1 MLKRVSVFV
10 LTLILVINLIVPQAS
25 AVGELSLS
33 AKSAILINAQTN
45 EVVYEK
51 NAYERRGMASTT
63 KIMTALLAIEK
74 GSLQKTV
81 VAKDE
86 DVRIEGTSIGL
97 KDGDKITLET
107 LVCGMLLESG
117 NDAANVTARVIGKSR
132 EKFVSLM
139 NNKAQ
144 KIGMKNTCFKN
155 PSGLT
160 EEGHFSTAFDMALL
174 GSYAIKNKQFCE
186 ICSLS
191 SLRVSY
197 GNPEYQRTFK
207 NHNKLLN
214 SVEGAFGIKTGFT
227 KASGRCLVSAAE
239 RDGVTL
245 VAVTL
250 SAPDDWNDHKK
261 LFDYGFERV
270 RVYEA
275 EFNAEE
281 IKLDVVGSDNRK
293 IGVKLKNKLTYT
305 ALNEE
310 MKPETVV
317 LCDNFVYSEVKKG
330 DRVGCVRVFS
340 RDEVLLCESDL
351 LSTENAPMNFT
362 EKEKPKSLF
371 EKIKYF
377 LERKTDRKK
386 YGSG

>member
-1 MLKRVSVFV
+1 MFKR
-10 LTLILVINLIVPQAS
+10 LTAS
-25 AVGELSLS
+25 FIAISIFFSLCIKANAVELSLS
-33 AKSAILINAQTN
+33 AKSAILINALTN

-51 NAYERRGMASTT
+51 NAYEKRGMASTT
-63 KIMTALLAIEK
+63 KIMTALLTIER
-74 GSLQKTV
+74 GNLHKTY

-97 KDGDKITLET
+97 KEGDRITLET
-107 LVCGMLLESG
+107 LVQGMLLESG
-117 NDAANVTARVIGKSR
+117 NDAANVSARVIGKSR
-132 EKFVSLM
+132 KKFVSLM
-139 NNKAQ
+139 NQKA
-144 KIGMKNTCFKN
+144 KEIGMEDTQFKN

-160 EEGHFSTAFDMALL
+160 EEGHFSTAYDMALL
-174 GSYAIKNKQFCE
+174 GSFAIKNKQFRD

-191 SLRVSY
+191 SIRVSY

-261 LFDYGFERV
+261 LFEYGFEKV
-270 RVYEA
+270 KIYEMGFDT
-275 EFNAEE
+275 EKIE
-281 IKLDVVGSDNRK
+281 LDVVGSDNKK

-305 ALNEE
+305 AIDEE
-310 MKPETVV
+310 MNPETVV
-317 LCDNFVYSEVKKG
+317 LCDKFLYSGVKKG
-330 DRVGCVRVFS
+330 DRVGCVKVFS
-340 RDEVLLCESDL
+340 ENGKYLCESDL
-351 LSTENAPMNFT
+351 VSTENAPMNFT
-362 EKEKPKSLF
+362 EKEKEMSF
-371 EKIKYF
+371 FDKIKDFYKN
-377 LERKTDRKK
+377 R
-386 YGSG
+386 

>member
-1 MLKRVSVFV
+1 MFKRFTAIFIIIPIFLS
-10 LTLILVINLIVPQAS
+10 LCINAKATATATDI
-25 AVGELSLS
+25 SLS
-33 AKSAILINAQTN
+33 AKSAILINAHTN

-51 NAYERRGMASTT
+51 NAFERRGMASTT

-74 GSLQKTV
+74 GDLKKTV

-117 NDAANVTARVIGKSR
+117 NDAANVTASVIGKSR
-132 EKFVSLM
+132 EMFVSLM
-139 NNKAQ
+139 NQKA
-144 KIGMKNTCFKN
+144 KEIGMENTHFEN

-160 EEGHFSTAFDMALL
+160 EDGHFSTAFDMAIL
-174 GSYAIKNKQFCE
+174 GSYAIKNKAFRD

-227 KASGRCLVSAAE
+227 KASGRCLVSACE
-239 RDGVTL
+239 RGGVTL

-261 LFDYGFERV
+261 LFEYGFEKV
-270 RVYEA
+270 KAYEF
-275 EFNAEE
+275 EFNADS
-281 IKLDVVGSDNRK
+281 IKINVVGSDNKK
-293 IGVKLKNKLTYT
+293 IGVKLENRLTYT

-310 MKPETVV
+310 INAEAVV
-317 LCDNFVYSEVKKG
+317 LCDKFLYSGVKKG
-330 DRVGCVRVFS
+330 DKVGCVRVFS
-340 RDEVLLCESDL
+340 DDGKFLCESDL
-351 LSTENAPMNFT
+351 ISTEDAPMNFT
-362 EKEKPKSLF
+362 EREKEKTF
-371 EKIKYF
+371 FNKIKEYF
-377 LERKTDRKK
+377 F
-386 YGSG
+386 

>member
-1 MLKRVSVFV
+1 MVRLFKR
-10 LTLILVINLIVPQAS
+10 LTASLIAFSILFSLCIKVNA
-25 AVGELSLS
+25 AELSLS

-45 EVVYEK
+45 EVIYEK
-51 NAYERRGMASTT
+51 NAYEKRGMASTT

-74 GSLQKTV
+74 GNLQKAY
-81 VAKDE
+81 VAKGE

-97 KDGDKITLET
+97 KDGDQITLET

-117 NDAANVTARVIGKSR
+117 NDAANVTARVVGKSR

-139 NNKAQ
+139 NKKA
-144 KIGMKNTCFKN
+144 KEIGMENTCFKN

-160 EEGHFSTAFDMALL
+160 EEGHFSTAYDMALL
-174 GSYAIKNKQFCE
+174 GSLAIKNKQFRD

-214 SVEGAFGIKTGFT
+214 SVDGAFGIKTGFT

-239 RDGVTL
+239 RNGVTL

-250 SAPDDWNDHKK
+250 FAPDDWNDHKK
-261 LFDYGFERV
+261 LFEYGFEKV
-270 RVYEA
+270 KAFKTEFDA
-275 EFNAEE
+275 EI
-281 IKLDVVGSDNRK
+281 IKIDVVGSDNHQ
-293 IGVKLKNKLTYT
+293 IGVKLKKQLTYT

-310 MKPETVV
+310 TNPETVV
-317 LCDNFVYSEVKKG
+317 FCESFLYAGVKKG
-330 DRVGCVRVFS
+330 DRVGCVKVFS
-340 RDEVLLCESDL
+340 SDGRFLCESDL
-351 LSTENAPMNFT
+351 LSTENAPINFM
-362 EKEKPKSLF
+362 EKEKRKSFLDR
-371 EKIKYF
+371 IKELININR
-377 LERKTDRKK
+377 LE
-386 YGSG
+386 

>member
-1 MLKRVSVFV
+1 MFKR
-10 LTLILVINLIVPQAS
+10 LTAS
-25 AVGELSLS
+25 FIAISIFFSLCIKANAVELSLS
-33 AKSAILINAQTN
+33 AKSAILINALTN

-51 NAYERRGMASTT
+51 NAYEKRGMASTT
-63 KIMTALLAIEK
+63 KIMTALLTIER
-74 GSLQKTV
+74 GNLHKTY

-97 KDGDKITLET
+97 KEGDRITLET
-107 LVCGMLLESG
+107 LVQGMLLESG
-117 NDAANVTARVIGKSR
+117 NDAANVSARVIGKSR

-139 NNKAQ
+139 NQKA
-144 KIGMKNTCFKN
+144 KEIGMEDTQFKN

-160 EEGHFSTAFDMALL
+160 EEGHFSTAYDMALL
-174 GSYAIKNKQFCE
+174 GSFAIKNKQFRD
-186 ICSLS
+186 ICSQS
-191 SLRVSY
+191 SIRVSY

-261 LFDYGFERV
+261 LFEYGFEKV
-270 RVYEA
+270 KIYEMGFDT
-275 EFNAEE
+275 EKIE
-281 IKLDVVGSDNRK
+281 LDVVGSDNKK

-305 ALNEE
+305 AIDEE
-310 MKPETVV
+310 MNPETVV
-317 LCDNFVYSEVKKG
+317 LCDNFLYSGVKKG
-330 DRVGCVRVFS
+330 DRIGCVKVFS
-340 RDEVLLCESDL
+340 ENGKYLCESDL
-351 LSTENAPMNFT
+351 VSTENAPTNFM
-362 EKEKPKSLF
+362 EKENEMSF
-371 EKIKYF
+371 FDKIKDFYKN
-377 LERKTDRKK
+377 R
-386 YGSG
+386 

>member
-1 MLKRVSVFV
+1 MFKR
-10 LTLILVINLIVPQAS
+10 LTAS
-25 AVGELSLS
+25 FIAISIFFSLCIKANAVELSLS
-33 AKSAILINAQTN
+33 AKSAILINALTN

-51 NAYERRGMASTT
+51 NAYEKRGMASTT
-63 KIMTALLAIEK
+63 KIMTALLTIER
-74 GSLQKTV
+74 GNLHKTY

-97 KDGDKITLET
+97 KEGDRITLET
-107 LVCGMLLESG
+107 LVQGMLLESG
-117 NDAANVTARVIGKSR
+117 NDAANVSARVIGKSR

-139 NNKAQ
+139 NQKA
-144 KIGMKNTCFKN
+144 KEIGMEDTQFKN

-160 EEGHFSTAFDMALL
+160 EEGHFSTAYDMALL
-174 GSYAIKNKQFCE
+174 GSFAIKNKQFRD
-186 ICSLS
+186 ICSQS
-191 SLRVSY
+191 SIRVSY

-261 LFDYGFERV
+261 LFEYGFEKV
-270 RVYEA
+270 KIYEMGFDT
-275 EFNAEE
+275 EKIE
-281 IKLDVVGSDNRK
+281 LDVVGSDNKK

-305 ALNEE
+305 AIDEE
-310 MKPETVV
+310 MKPEIVV
-317 LCDNFVYSEVKKG
+317 LCDKFLYSGVKKG
-330 DRVGCVRVFS
+330 DRVGCVKVFS
-340 RDEVLLCESDL
+340 ENGKYLCESDL
-351 LSTENAPMNFT
+351 VSTENAPTNFT
-362 EKEKPKSLF
+362 EKEKEMSF
-371 EKIKYF
+371 FDKIKDFYKN
-377 LERKTDRKK
+377 R
-386 YGSG
+386 